1 MWENLRDWVFRREE
15 KKMLKMKEAVDNKN
29 RKFGSA
35 RYYYPCLV
43 ERFDGSVIP
52 ALFTSAQ
59 LADAIQRARLNPED
73 VPKGFVE
80 SRHWWRR
87 LREWMKG

>member
-15 KKMLKMKEAVDNKN
+15 KKMLKMKDGAPNKQ

-35 RYYYPCLV
+35 NFYYPCLV
-43 ERFDGSVIP
+43 EDFNGHVRP
-52 ALFTSAQ
+52 ALFTQEQ
-59 LADAIQRARLNPED
+59 LADALQRAKANPED
-73 VPKGFVE
+73 VPKLLGKQP
-80 SRHWWRR
+80 WWRR